1 MKNVFETDNK
11 SHYLFSWGKLGD
23 IKAGREHLGEEM
35 PVVVYRMLEY
45 SLNNVLFNH
54 FGSEKA
60 DELLREAGRLA
71 GSEYA
76 KNVLPLDADEAD
88 FVSALTDSVSEL
100 KIGILRVEKGDFAR
114 GTFTITVHEDIDC
127 SGLPVSDELVCCYD
141 EGFISG
147 ILETYLKKPIDVR
160 EVDCWANG
168 SRVCRFEGKVRNE

>member
-1 MKNVFETDNK
+1 MKNVFDTDQQ

-23 IKAGREHLGEEM
+23 IKAGREHLGDEM

-45 SLNNVLFNH
+45 SLNNILFNH

-60 DELLREAGRLA
+60 DELLREAGKLA

-76 KNVLPLDADEAD
+76 KNVLPLDADEPD
-88 FVSALTDSVSEL
+88 FVSALTESISEL
-100 KIGILRVEKGDFAR
+100 KIGILRVEKGDFEH
-114 GTFTITVHEDIDC
+114 GTFTIAVHEDIDC

-147 ILETYLKKPIDVR
+147 ILETYIKKPIDVK
-160 EVDCWANG
+160 EVECWANG
-168 SRVCRFEGKVRNE
+168 SRVCRFEGKVKND